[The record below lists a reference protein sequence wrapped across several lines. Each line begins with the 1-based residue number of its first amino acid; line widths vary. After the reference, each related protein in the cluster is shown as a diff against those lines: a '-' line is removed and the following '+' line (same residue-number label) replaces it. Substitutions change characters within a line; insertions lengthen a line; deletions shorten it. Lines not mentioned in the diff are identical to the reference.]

1 MQLTEWMHPFFDRKT
16 QKQGK
21 SEDLP
26 CRYIWLHYHAENLLA
41 EEIPERNERGIPHR
55 DARCRPADEPL
66 DRHPEQ
72 SGRDGNNGA
81 DTRDHADDRQSAPML
96 CVDKFMAFPHERLE
110 FLAPALSLIHI

>member
-41 EEIPERNERGIPHR
+41 EEIPERNERGIPPVSYTH
-55 DARCRPADEPL
+55 L
-66 DRHPEQ
+66 DVYK
-72 SGRDGNNGA
+72 
-81 DTRDHADDRQSAPML
+81 RQSDA
-96 CVDKFMAFPHERLE
+96 
-110 FLAPALSLIHI
+110 